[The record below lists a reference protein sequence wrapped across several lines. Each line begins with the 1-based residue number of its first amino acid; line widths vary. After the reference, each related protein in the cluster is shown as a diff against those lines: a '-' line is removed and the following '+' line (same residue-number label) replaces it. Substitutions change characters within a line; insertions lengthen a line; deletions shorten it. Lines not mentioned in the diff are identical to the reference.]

1 MKVKAYFEFIT
12 ELEKRYGK
20 RPEMTFEE
28 FEKFAGCSQPKKLWW
43 HLKQFGFITNKD
55 CHEFYGIR
63 HCPAVIRDLKD
74 NLKYFGA
81 GDAQIVSVEK
91 SGVDRWG
98 NKTPFVE
105 YTLCAA

>member
-1 MKVKAYFEFIT
+1 MYEKYIEFIDG
-12 ELEKRYGK
+12 LKQRYGK
-20 RPEMTFEE
+20 APKMDFEE
-28 FEKFAGCSQPKKLWW
+28 FKKFARYTHPQKLWW
-43 HLKQFGFITNKD
+43 HLQEFGFITNRD

-63 HCPAVIRDLKD
+63 HCPGVIRDLKN
-74 NLKYFGA
+74 NLKIYGA
-81 GDAQIVSVEK
+81 GDKQILSVEK